1 MIPVEDV
8 ILNTKII
15 MLDVDGVLNSS
26 RSWRAFDDTL
36 PDSHTDDPIA
46 IKLIQ
51 RLCKETGAVCVLSSS
66 WRYSWTHEEL
76 GKNLNI
82 PFIDSTPKSLSY
94 RLRGSEIKEWLED
107 NVDKLGISHYCIIDD
122 VDEMLEEQQK
132 HFVHVGMYDGLGY
145 QDVMKAYRILMQ
157 DDYDIRDKL

>member
-1 MIPVEDV
+1 MKV
-8 ILNTKII
+8 IFC
-15 MLDVDGVLNSS
+15 DVDGILNSY
-26 RSWRAFDDTL
+26 RSWYAFGNSL
-36 PDSHTDDPIA
+36 PDSPTDLQFDPIA
-46 IKLIQ
+46 IKLVQ

-94 RLRGSEIKEWLED
+94 RLRGNEIKEWLED
-107 NVDKLGISHYCIIDD
+107 NVDKLGITHYCIIDD

-132 HFVHVGMYDGLGY
+132 HFVHVDPFNGLSY
-145 QDVMKAYRILMQ
+145 QDVMKAYSILMQ
-157 DDYDIRDKL
+157 EEYSIKYSV